1 MHPQCMYLKLNTDKA
16 LDDDNLFG
24 NITKNHTNIVKKL
37 DETYGENNYIKR
49 NITEWDE
56 LTLLNELHKLAYSPC
71 KFKIL
76 YINCH
81 GGQYNNS

>member
-1 MHPQCMYLKLNTDKA
+1 MRPQCMYLKLNTDKA
-16 LDDDNLFG
+16 LDDTNLFG
-24 NITKNHTNIVKKL
+24 DITTNHTNIVKKL

-56 LTLLNELHKLAYSPC
+56 ETMGKELLKLSLSPC

-81 GGQYNNS
+81 GGQYDET